1 MFMLSGCALSNSPV
15 VGVHNISER
24 TLVQEL
30 EDRQIAI
37 PPKPRVHDIALQ
49 ALVADPS
56 GRRTKRQKTNPNS
69 TALQAAVTAPLQ
81 AMVAVL
87 SVRLSTRQKTK
98 IIYTALPA
106 QLAVPSRRTSK
117 RPAGTTNNIAVP
129 SDAASE

>member
-1 MFMLSGCALSNSPV
+1 MFMLGGCALSNSPV

-30 EDRQIAI
+30 QDRQIPI

-49 ALVADPS
+49 ALVAEPS
-56 GRRTKRQKTNPNS
+56 GTRTKRQKTNPNS

-87 SVRLSTRQKTK
+87 SVRRSTRQKT
-98 IIYTALPA
+98 
-106 QLAVPSRRTSK
+106 
-117 RPAGTTNNIAVP
+117 
-129 SDAASE
+129 